1 MNIIKRDLDNRR
13 RKIDDSRRSVNEKA
27 EQLKAVGYIL
37 FKDIHAIDLYF
48 SQFNLTTRKPICLNS
63 WF

>member
-1 MNIIKRDLDNRR
+1 MNIIQRDLDNRR

-37 FKDIHAIDLYF
+37 LFKDIHTIDLYVF
-48 SQFNLTTRKPICLNS
+48 TI
-63 WF
+63 